1 MLRGTQFPDSNIKM
15 AEHYASWRGSTLQ
28 EQATRRGKC
37 GSYLNERKLFERATP
52 KVKIEKPMYAYCTRE
67 KFLRAFSLLL
77 RC

>member
-52 KVKIEKPMYAYCTRE
+52 KVKVSQTDVRVLYPQ
-67 KFLRAFSLLL
+67 KFLHAFLAVGK
-77 RC
+77 